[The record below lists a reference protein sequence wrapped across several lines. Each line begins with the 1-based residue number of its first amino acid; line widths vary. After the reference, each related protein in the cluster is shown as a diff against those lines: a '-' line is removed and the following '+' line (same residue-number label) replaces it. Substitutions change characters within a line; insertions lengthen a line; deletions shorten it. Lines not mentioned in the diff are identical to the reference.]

1 MTRNRVRQNPGMDL
15 LTYFSQSEHATCP
28 QRVLYHRKVGFIRA
42 DLLDYRKLEGFV
54 NQTSPVPL
62 CPCRHSLFSNR
73 ALSPEASSGCL
84 NRSKLFAVPSRSLR
98 KACLF
103 TILKPG
109 LFAPGSPQ
117 QRLSLLPTTASPGA
131 AGLRLQRGATG
142 AQHGSLPAGWRD
154 AAQPA
159 GCSRDEATGRFLL
172 PACPHLFEAQRLQ

>member
-1 MTRNRVRQNPGMDL
+1 MTRKRVRQNPGMDL

-28 QRVLYHRKVGFIRA
+28 QRVLYHHKVGFIRA

-117 QRLSLLPTTASPGA
+117 QRLSLLPATVSPGA
-131 AGLRLQRGATG
+131 AGLR
-142 AQHGSLPAGWRD
+142 PAARSDGR
-154 AAQPA
+154 PA
-159 GCSRDEATGRFLL
+159 RL
-172 PACPHLFEAQRLQ
+172 PACRMARRCPASRLQPRRGNGQVPPACLPTPL